1 MALDALAKPCWGYIT
16 ELSPTSLSKHSSLT
30 ATMTDTSHSGLGLNS
45 HDTGLEVTQETGIE
59 VKPPHS
65 NLEAVY
71 MNNLQPEAGQWA
83 HWSEGAATVAPKKIL
98 GLARQTF
105 WLLIVLAIVV
115 IAAAVGGGVGGS
127 MAVQKVR

>member
-1 MALDALAKPCWGYIT
+1 MANA
-16 ELSPTSLSKHSSLT
+16 
-30 ATMTDTSHSGLGLNS
+30 SHSGLGPNP
-45 HDTGLEVTQETGIE
+45 HETGLEVTVGTGIE

-65 NLEAVY
+65 NLEVVY
-71 MNNLQPEAGQWA
+71 MDNPRPAAGQWA
-83 HWSEGAATVAPKKIL
+83 HWNEEAATIAPKNIF

-127 MAVQKVR
+127 IAVQKGR